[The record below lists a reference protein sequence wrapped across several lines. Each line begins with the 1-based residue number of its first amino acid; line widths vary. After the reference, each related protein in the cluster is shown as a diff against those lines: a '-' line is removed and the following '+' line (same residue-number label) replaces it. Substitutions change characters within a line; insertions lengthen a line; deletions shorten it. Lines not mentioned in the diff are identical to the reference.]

1 VDEGV
6 WRGLQRILDTV
17 ETQAAGR
24 FRLAFDAT
32 LVRGMGYY
40 TGPIFEVQHGGGA
53 SSIAGGGRYDRM
65 VGKFIGRDVPATGFS
80 IGFERVIS
88 ILLERGSAT
97 EADGERV
104 VLVFEEAEALG
115 PVLALAR
122 DLREQGKQVLLE
134 ARAKRL
140 GKQLQDLEA
149 RGYRKIGVLGAGG
162 AVEWREPRTGGA
174 GETSA

>member
-1 VDEGV
+1 
-6 WRGLQRILDTV
+6 
-17 ETQAAGR
+17 
-24 FRLAFDAT
+24 
-32 LVRGMGYY
+32 M
-40 TGPIFEVQHGGGA
+40 QHGGST

-65 VGKFIGRDVPATGFS
+65 IGKFIGRDVPATGFS

-88 ILLERGSAT
+88 ILLERGPAT

-104 VLVFEEAEALG
+104 VLVFDETETALG

-140 GKQLQDLEA
+140 GKQLQALEA
-149 RGYRKIGVLGAGG
+149 AGTGRSACWAPVARWSGASRARAGRGRRA
-162 AVEWREPRTGGA
+162 RD
-174 GETSA
+174 GEHGRLAADP

>member
-1 VDEGV
+1 
-6 WRGLQRILDTV
+6 
-17 ETQAAGR
+17 
-24 FRLAFDAT
+24 
-32 LVRGMGYY
+32 
-40 TGPIFEVQHGGGA
+40 
-53 SSIAGGGRYDRM
+53 M

-88 ILLERGSAT
+88 ILLERGPAT

-104 VLVFEEAEALG
+104 VLVFDETEEALG

-162 AVEWREPRTGGA
+162 AVEWREPRAGGA

>member
-1 VDEGV
+1 
-6 WRGLQRILDTV
+6 
-17 ETQAAGR
+17 
-24 FRLAFDAT
+24 
-32 LVRGMGYY
+32 
-40 TGPIFEVQHGGGA
+40 
-53 SSIAGGGRYDRM
+53 M

-88 ILLERGSAT
+88 ILLERGPGT
-97 EADGERV
+97 EADVERV
-104 VLVFEEAEALG
+104 ALVFDETDEALG

-134 ARAKRL
+134 VRGKRL
-140 GKQLQDLEA
+140 GKQLQDLET

-162 AVEWREPRTGGA
+162 VVEWRAPRTGGA